1 MAIVKSGKK
10 MSNLWESMEEDIQ
23 IIEYKETD
31 LSNAM
36 LIEAFPTVGL
46 VSSIAGHFIIDQLK
60 LEEIGMIS
68 SRYFMPA
75 AVIHNGSPSPPVRIY
90 AGKKVCGPQGSCD
103 QIVVIISEFMP
114 SVDIIK
120 PLGDAILA
128 WTKKKKIDF
137 IVSLEGT
144 NVIDPKA
151 FKTHGVGTTQKMKN
165 LLKTYKI
172 EETVEGMITGVTG
185 VLLFEGARLKR
196 DVLCLLAEAHTSYP
210 DSRAAAALVETL
222 DKMLPEIKIDTQPL
236 YKEADEIEKKIRS
249 FIKQAQPT
257 APPSIQQLPTQMY
270 G

>member
-1 MAIVKSGKK
+1 
-10 MSNLWESMEEDIQ
+10 MEDDIQ
-23 IIEYKETD
+23 IIEYKEVD

-60 LEEIGMIS
+60 LEEIGTIS

-75 AVIHNGSPSPPVRIY
+75 AVIHNGYPSPPVRIY
-90 AGKKVCGPQGSCD
+90 AGKRICGPDGSCG
-103 QIVVIISEFMP
+103 QLVVIISEFMP

-128 WTKKKKIDF
+128 WSKKKKCRL
-137 IVSLEGT
+137 IVTLEGA
-144 NVIDPKA
+144 NAVEPKRL
-151 FKTHGVGTTQKMKN
+151 KTHGVGTTQKMKD
-165 LLKTYKI
+165 LLKTYNI
-172 EETVEGMITGVTG
+172 EETQEGMITGITG
-185 VLLFEGARLKR
+185 VLLYEGARLKR

-210 DSRAAAALVETL
+210 DSRAAASLVETL
-222 DKMLPEIKIDTQPL
+222 DKMIPDIKIDTLPL
-236 YKEADEIEKKIRS
+236 YKEADDIEQKIRA

-257 APPSIQQLPTQMY
+257 APAPGQLPSQMY